1 MKKTENEMKYY
12 NLTARTNP
20 SVGKICPQKSK
31 ASGHRNE
38 NWKAVIQMSASSI
51 FPVQEVYVH

>member
-1 MKKTENEMKYY
+1 MCCTTETLTKPVLSTNKCIMKKTENEMKYY

-20 SVGKICPQKSK
+20 LGKIRPQKSK

-38 NWKAVIQMSASSI
+38 N
-51 FPVQEVYVH
+51 